1 MVRHQAPCPRF
12 DAGGAAI
19 FGQQVA
25 IERVIAVVE
34 EGSRAA
40 IAPLGDVVRMT
51 GNDNTGEA
59 GHEAWCRQRRAVSI
73 KCTVTVISVTVTP
86 AETAMTY
93 LSAAL
98 TNLIDNIQLR
108 IEAERKG
115 IS

>member
-1 MVRHQAPCPRF
+1 MHVVRHQAPCPRF

-73 KCTVTVISVTVTP
+73 KCTVTVICHRNLCHRNP
-86 AETAMTY
+86 GGDGY
-93 LSAAL
+93 DLSL
-98 TNLIDNIQLR
+98 SGSYESD
-108 IEAERKG
+108 
-115 IS
+115 